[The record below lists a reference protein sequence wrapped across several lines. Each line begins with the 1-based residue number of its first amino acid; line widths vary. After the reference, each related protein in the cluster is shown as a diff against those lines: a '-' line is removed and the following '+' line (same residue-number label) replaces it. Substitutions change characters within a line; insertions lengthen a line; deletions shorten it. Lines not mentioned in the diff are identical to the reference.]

1 MIIVKQ
7 FDENGN
13 EFIETEFKNW
23 FEAFIYDLKNYG
35 WQTALHNFLWLIS
48 HP

>member
-1 MIIVKQ
+1 MITVKQ

-23 FEAFIYDLKNYG
+23 LEAFIYDVEHWG
-35 WQTALHNFLWLIS
+35 WRTAFHNLWWLIT